1 MSTAADR
8 VRGSLTDKYRRLI
21 ALREARDA
29 GGEPPSADLRALAS
43 AHPGALRELDR
54 APLGVLRERL
64 MALAGP
70 LPPWAAPSY
79 ELHEALR
86 IALEI
91 RRLAGRSR
99 DRSAALEA
107 ARRHRLSERDMS
119 DILSPPRGRLAVW
132 AVARVARHLGM
143 TPEFVEHWTVGHL
156 RPLPPP

>member
-1 MSTAADR
+1 MSAEADR
-8 VRGSLTDKYRRLI
+8 VRRSLTDKYRRLI

-29 GGEPPSADLRALAS
+29 GGEPPSEDLRALAS

-64 MALAGP
+64 AALAGP

-99 DRSAALEA
+99 DPVAAFDGG
-107 ARRHRLSERDMS
+107 RRHGLSEREIS

-132 AVARVARHLGM
+132 AIARVARRLGM
-143 TPEFVEHWTVGHL
+143 SPEAVEDWAVGHL